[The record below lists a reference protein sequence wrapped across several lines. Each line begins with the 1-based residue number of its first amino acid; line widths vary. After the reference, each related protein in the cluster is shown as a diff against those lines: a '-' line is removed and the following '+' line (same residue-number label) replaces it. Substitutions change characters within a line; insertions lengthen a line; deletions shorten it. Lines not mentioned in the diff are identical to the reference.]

1 MCSKHCDL
9 ADFLVDALCD
19 VVRLD
24 HGDLVVWAI
33 VMLACGDQGLVEQTE
48 QGSFG
53 GFIDVHVVSEL
64 LGYDG
69 EVFVVIR
76 GDIQSL

>member
-1 MCSKHCDL
+1 MRSFCLLWFDWVRSHHCDL

-24 HGDLVVWAI
+24 HVDLTMWAI
-33 VMLACGDQGLVEQTE
+33 EMLRCGDESLSAQAE

-53 GFIDVHVVSEL
+53 GCVNVHVVS
-64 LGYDG
+64 D
-69 EVFVVIR
+69 VMRFVV
-76 GDIQSL
+76 